1 MEAMIERALEVQE
14 NFPGF
19 TLAGGTSI
27 MFKYE
32 HRKSI
37 DLDFFKQQ
45 SFSFNRLEDK
55 MNKTFEVQRAERLDD
70 NIDFMVNET
79 KISFVFFPFSPIKSR
94 QRVKGVKMYS
104 DYDLLLNKIYA
115 AGRRVDE
122 KDPFD
127 VATLLT
133 QHKWSNEEIQ
143 RDFERKFPHQSYAIY
158 LGALLSFE
166 DYPGLGN
173 WVKETLIKLKN
184 L

>member
-1 MEAMIERALEVQE
+1 MEAMIERALEVQQKIT
-14 NFPGF
+14 GF

-27 MFKYE
+27 MFKYQ
-32 HRKSI
+32 HRASI
-37 DLDFFKQQ
+37 DLDFFKEK

-55 MNKTFEVQRAERLDD
+55 MNKTFDVQRTERLED
-70 NIDFMVNET
+70 NIDFVVKNT
-79 KISFVFFPFSPIKSR
+79 KISFVFFPFSPIMPR

-122 KDPFD
+122 KDPYD
-127 VATLLT
+127 VAALLIRNS
-133 QHKWSNEEIQ
+133 WNNEDIK

-166 DYPGLGN
+166 DYPGLEN
-173 WVKETLIKLKN
+173 WVKDELVKLKN
-184 L
+184 